1 MVGRSTGVERIVSA
15 LLQGTVRP
23 VLVLAATATVLFLV
37 AHPRLWSAGAEGTL
51 GVPGGV
57 LLDRVW
63 ADLSLAR
70 GSVAE
75 GSLPLWNPWD
85 RGGQPFFAEP
95 STGMFDPVTWLVVL
109 LGVVIGAMPLEL
121 ALAKIVLHYA
131 IAGAGFA
138 AFFRARRLPGWVV
151 AFGTVAVLWAPRIDA
166 LKDHPG
172 LWPVA
177 WVGWVMLALER
188 LLDEPTPQRGLWLGA
203 AVGLMLGAG
212 DPPTA
217 AALSVLL
224 VPWALVRIGVRT
236 GVGTRLL
243 ERLGRGSTESEQA
256 ASDPRRFAISVAV
269 ALAVALA
276 WAAGALWT
284 TDAALAADDP
294 EGLGALRLADAWT
307 VITGAGQTPPL
318 LVYAGV
324 SSAAATLIALVA
336 RGRAEPIAWIVV
348 AIVAFATTVG
358 GEANA
363 IAGLVDSLGLAPL
376 LPPSAALTV
385 FVLAL
390 VLAAT
395 FGMGQLVRLKG
406 ESRWVAV
413 LGAGFCLS
421 GFFTHGTPQGTSVLV
436 VLASVAIVVA
446 LGFAS
451 PLRQR
456 QLGWVAVVVLAWD
469 LWGASRPIAEDLVPP
484 PEFDRDKP
492 LLAAL
497 GDGDTRDVAR
507 IASFG
512 YTAPRIGPRAGVRD
526 IGGEPSARSDIR
538 FEELHDLAQHVS
550 NILRAMNVSVVGF
563 SGRVSGSELTRDLR
577 PVRGERGLFSI
588 DGTWPLAFWTDR
600 VAVVDKHPEAR
611 VWLRMQRDPAAV
623 LERPWLPEG
632 FDATHWG
639 SHLRD
644 ESRPDP
650 RWHAAELLVQRPD
663 RLELRVDAPRPGL
676 LVAVE
681 AFDEGWRAE
690 VDGEPADVVRAN
702 VIFRAVPIEAGT
714 HEVVLRYRP
723 AGVIPLWVLW
733 VVMVIGTTTTAV
745 MTMRRRGRRGP
756 AAGPSASESGQ
767 SEPAE
772 S

>member
-1 MVGRSTGVERIVSA
+1 MASRSTGAERIAST
-15 LLQGTVRP
+15 LLRGTVRP
-23 VLVLAATATVLFLV
+23 VLVLAAAATVLFLV
-37 AHPRLWSAGAEGTL
+37 AHPRLWSAGADGSL
-51 GVPGGV
+51 AVPGGV

-151 AFGTVAVLWAPRIDA
+151 AFGTVAVLWAPRVDA

-188 LLDEPTPQRGLWLGA
+188 LLDDPTPRRGLWLGA
-203 AVGLMLGAG
+203 ALGLMLGAG

-224 VPWALVRIGVRT
+224 VPWALVRIGART
-236 GVGTRLL
+236 GLSTRLL
-243 ERLGRGSTESEQA
+243 DRLGRSAPEADEPDA
-256 ASDPRRFAISVAV
+256 EPRRVGIAV
-269 ALAVALA
+269 GIAVAVALA

-294 EGLGALRLADAWT
+294 EGLGALRFADAWI
-307 VITGAGQTPPL
+307 VITGAGEAPQL
-318 LVYAGV
+318 LLYAGV
-324 SSAAATLIALVA
+324 SSAAAALIAIVA
-336 RGRAEPIAWIVV
+336 RGRAEPIAWVVV
-348 AIVAFATTVG
+348 AILAFATTVG

-363 IAGLVDSLGLAPL
+363 VAGFVAAVGLAPL

-385 FVLAL
+385 FVLGL

-421 GFFTHGTPQGTSVLV
+421 GFFTHGSPEGTSVLV
-436 VLASVAIVVA
+436 VLASVAVVIA

-456 QLGWVAVVVLAWD
+456 QLGWAAVAVLAWD

-526 IGGEPSARSDIR
+526 IGGEPSARSGVR

-550 NILRAMNVSVVGF
+550 NILRAMNVSVVAF

-577 PVRGERGLFSI
+577 PIRGERGLFTVE
-588 DGTWPLAFWTDR
+588 GTWPLAFWTDR
-600 VAVVDKHPEAR
+600 VAVVDKRPEAR

-623 LERPWLPEG
+623 LERPWLPDG

-663 RLELRVDAPRPGL
+663 RLELRIDAPRPGL

-681 AFDEGWRAE
+681 AFDEGWQAE
-690 VDGEPADVVRAN
+690 VDGEPADVLRTN
-702 VIFRAVPIEAGT
+702 VIFRAIPIEAGT

-723 AGVIPLWVLW
+723 AGVVPLWVLW
-733 VVMVIGTTTTAV
+733 VVMVIGTTATAV
-745 MTMRRRGRRGP
+745 AAARRHGRRGP
-756 AAGPSASESGQ
+756 VASPPEPETGQ
-767 SEPAE
+767 SEPP
-772 S
+772 SS